1 MIRGVDDQGVWMIRG
16 MDDQGVWMIRVCGV
30 GVIRVC
36 R

>member
-30 GVIRVC
+30 
-36 R
+36 